1 MGGVIRTENVCECFF
16 VCGGVVV
23 SQKRR
28 PLFGLELIRPKLET
42 QIFDSKIF
50 FLFFCNFCKSRL
62 RLYSWMEGS
71 YVLCVK
77 LCVCVSKQREGYSV
91 CV

>member
-1 MGGVIRTENVCECFF
+1 M
-16 VCGGVVV
+16 CGGVVV

-28 PLFGLELIRPKLET
+28 PLFGLELIRTKLET

-50 FLFFCNFCKSRL
+50 FLFFAIFVRVDYIVGWKEAMS
-62 RLYSWMEGS
+62 
-71 YVLCVK
+71 CVIV
-77 LCVCVSKQREGYSV
+77 CVCVSEQREGYSV